1 MPTELYGFIFAL
13 INFLLLGLFYKVFG
27 KTGMICWIGFAT
39 ILANLQVVKTV
50 ELFGLIVT
58 LGNVMYATTFL
69 ATDLLNEKHGKQTAR
84 TAVWIG
90 FATLFIST
98 VIMQFVVH
106 FPPHS
111 EDLAQEH
118 LAFIFDFALRIAAG
132 SLIAYLISNHLNVY
146 IFAFFKR
153 LFPKPSMLWLRNSA
167 SSFIGQAFDTLI
179 FCSIAFLGV
188 YSFDVWLEIAFTTYL
203 MKFLVSLLGIPFIY
217 WLRSIKPL
225 ELIK

>member
-84 TAVWIG
+84 TAVWLG

-146 IFAFFKR
+146 IFAFSKGYSQSR
-153 LFPKPSMLWLRNSA
+153 RCSGSAIVLPVLLAKPLIH
-167 SSFIGQAFDTLI
+167 SSFAR
-179 FCSIAFLGV
+179 SP
-188 YSFDVWLEIAFTTYL
+188 SSAFTRL
-203 MKFLVSLLGIPFIY
+203 MSGSKLLSPRI
-217 WLRSIKPL
+217 
-225 ELIK
+225 